1 MKAICLL
8 ILVCFTNLFASTT
21 FLRSEKIL
29 LHTERADYKQGD
41 TLRFSGTLLEA
52 TTLEPSAY
60 SNYVYIE
67 LINKDDSVLCRQKYR
82 CKEAGFKGEL
92 FLETDLPTSV
102 YYLRAYTR
110 LMRNFSPTAFTVI
123 KVSVNCELAAMQQG
137 QTPAYVTFYPEGGHL
152 FCDGLQ
158 HVAFEVKDEN
168 GLPVQTTASLCKA
181 SSDTLFSRL
190 ATDAYGIGTFSFIP
204 ESSSRHYLQ
213 IGSCR
218 FPCPSVSSD
227 PVLQLNQNRS
237 KIYYKILMP
246 ADDMQNYTF
255 LLFHRGAVCLQQSV
269 DVAHSNGI
277 VSLTDYTSGLL
288 AGILLDNTNRVVSET
303 LIYYNAP
310 DEQPDRF
317 TSEEKASLLNADLSK
332 PLPDLPLYMDS
343 ANPEALKNLRSRLLT
358 RKWGRFMWQD
368 VLKDSYDYTY
378 KPEEVLTLSGS
389 VETESGRPLKKGT
402 LIAINNNNGFTY
414 DADIAKGRFIIGV
427 DDYKEG
433 NSFFLQAYN
442 EKGKSYGYKIFM
454 DNDTFPGVVNLYKEL
469 SAIKD
474 VTASVR
480 IDSAAIY
487 SENRQ
492 DGAKTFHL
500 PSITVTARIKKE
512 IPSTK
517 EFYAVNFLDEKVFE
531 DPPYPSIIPYLER
544 MIGFKVYQDTNT
556 QQDDETPGNGKYV
569 IRTTRGAA
577 TLGGGITRE
586 GGELIVLLDGYP
598 VDTSWALETLHP
610 ADIRSIERLTPSQAL
625 RYTSSG
631 FAGAIHI
638 RTKGYKKADVK
649 SEGTVYVPIGLSDI

>member
-1 MKAICLL
+1 M
-8 ILVCFTNLFASTT
+8 
-21 FLRSEKIL
+21 
-29 LHTERADYKQGD
+29 
-41 TLRFSGTLLEA
+41 
-52 TTLEPSAY
+52 
-60 SNYVYIE
+60 
-67 LINKDDSVLCRQKYR
+67 
-82 CKEAGFKGEL
+82 
-92 FLETDLPTSV
+92 
-102 YYLRAYTR
+102 
-110 LMRNFSPTAFTVI
+110 
-123 KVSVNCELAAMQQG
+123 
-137 QTPAYVTFYPEGGHL
+137 
-152 FCDGLQ
+152 
-158 HVAFEVKDEN
+158 
-168 GLPVQTTASLCKA
+168 SL
-181 SSDTLFSRL
+181 
-190 ATDAYGIGTFSFIP
+190 
-204 ESSSRHYLQ
+204 
-213 IGSCR
+213 
-218 FPCPSVSSD
+218 VSSE
-227 PVLQLNQNRS
+227 PVLQLNQNQS
-237 KIYYKILMP
+237 KTYYKILMP
-246 ADDMQNYTF
+246 ADDTETYTF
-255 LLFHRGAVCLQQSV
+255 LLFHSGAVCLQQTV

-277 VSLTDYTSGLL
+277 VPLTDYTSGLL
-288 AGILLDNTNRVVSET
+288 TGILLDNTNRVVSET

-317 TSEEKASLLNADLSK
+317 T
-332 PLPDLPLYMDS
+332 
-343 ANPEALKNLRSRLLT
+343 
-358 RKWGRFMWQD
+358 
-368 VLKDSYDYTY
+368 
-378 KPEEVLTLSGS
+378 PEEVLTLSGS

-414 DADIAKGRFIIGV
+414 DADIAKGRFVIGV

-442 EKGKSYGYKIFM
+442 EKGKSYGYQIIM

-638 RTKGYKKADVK
+638 RTKGYKKAETK